1 MRFSRLRLCA
11 GVILVGP
18 WVREGANALAQ
29 RKVCVPERR
38 RAPQHGNTLMHQA
51 AAGGNVAVVAKL
63 LEKEAVKNEE
73 NTVCVRDRGVEERE

>member
-1 MRFSRLRLCA
+1 M
-11 GVILVGP
+11 
-18 WVREGANALAQ
+18 
-29 RKVCVPERR
+29 PERR

-73 NTVCVRDRGVEERE
+73 NTVCEREVEERE